1 MKFLSNFFQKVR
13 GVWGEA
19 PNKHLNLMK
28 FFRRYDKM
36 GRWFRKHKQKIGIV
50 VAVLLVIL
58 LAAGSLAG
66 VVPAL
71 LS

>member
-1 MKFLSNFFQKVR
+1 
-13 GVWGEA
+13 
-19 PNKHLNLMK
+19 
-28 FFRRYDKM
+28 M